1 MRLPCSQAYPVL
13 FFGCGDHN
21 NTRNRKSSGPF
32 SLPHNSCTVFLTM
45 RGNEASAAQCKLQS
59 DWRIRL
65 GALQLDW
72 RCQAFDYA
80 CHGFGREPF
89 SAGACFCCGLD
100 TIPYRRSKRR
110 KQGCCWRGSASAVC
124 SDRVPILA
132 AILPTAQPTPS
143 FSAPRGAIPRDCAR
157 SVCCT

>member
-1 MRLPCSQAYPVL
+1 MRLPCSQAYPI
-13 FFGCGDHN
+13 
-21 NTRNRKSSGPF
+21 PF
-32 SLPHNSCTVFLTM
+32 SLPRNSCTVLH
-45 RGNEASAAQCKLQS
+45 GNEASAAQCKLQS

-89 SAGACFCCGLD
+89 SEAACFCCGWD
-100 TIPYRRSKRR
+100 TIHYRRSKRR
-110 KQGCCWRGSASAVC
+110 KQGCCWRGIASAVC
-124 SDRVPILA
+124 SDRVPILV

-143 FSAPRGAIPRDCAR
+143 FSAPRGAIPQDYAR